1 MNFKIIENYEDYY
14 KRYEEWCK
22 GYNKGETIK
31 NLNKRLELGS
41 KKYRQYRTRAL
52 KENKIRDRKMN
63 KKPKY
68 YYKTLSGKYAVN
80 KRHPITK
87 KMIYYGTVNTE
98 KEAKEL
104 VRKLKKNGWGYK

>member
-1 MNFKIIENYEDYY
+1 MNFRIIENNEDYY
-14 KRYEEWCK
+14 EKYDEWCK
-22 GYNKGETIK
+22 GYNKGELIK
-31 NLNKRLELGS
+31 NLNQRLGIGH
-41 KKYRQYRTRAL
+41 KKYREYRTRAL
-52 KENKIRDRKMN
+52 KEKKIKDRRKS

-104 VRKLKKNGWGYK
+104 VKKLKKNGWGY